1 MPPPPIARAFAKAKR
16 VSEWHAEKPR
26 RRLTTA
32 GPVRVSPRWTA
43 PRLLGRAPV
52 PMMSVGAMW
61 TIQGASIARA
71 RVLHRAAIAPG
82 ARFGAAASRPAA
94 SARDERQPLTQLG
107 GFGGGVGSG
116 GVGKGGGG
124 GGDGRRDG
132 DGDDGAMRIPKWG
145 WAACGAG
152 LSAAFL
158 VPGTAR
164 AHGSIANRAEPR
176 GSDMMTCFL
185 YGFSWFYGVKLFLK
199 HLFSPCALFL
209 GSMWLLTRMGVLPER
224 LGPEAYEAY
233 VKPWIPKEWTDAKL
247 EVSGDA
253 VKTCER
259 KFWASV
265 HRALPATAHPTC
277 EKVFFAGILL
287 AGLV

>member
-1 MPPPPIARAFAKAKR
+1 
-16 VSEWHAEKPR
+16 
-26 RRLTTA
+26 
-32 GPVRVSPRWTA
+32 
-43 PRLLGRAPV
+43 
-52 PMMSVGAMW
+52 MMSVGAMW

-82 ARFGAAASRPAA
+82 ARFGAAAPRPAA
-94 SARDERQPLTQLG
+94 SARGERQPLTQLG
-107 GFGGGVGSG
+107 GSGGGVGSG

-145 WAACGAG
+145 WAACAG

-164 AHGSIANRAEPR
+164 ASGSIAGAEPQ

-209 GSMWLLTRMGVLPER
+209 GTMWLLTRMGALPER
-224 LGPEAYEAY
+224 LGPEVYEAY
-233 VKPWIPKEWTDAKL
+233 VKPWIPREWTDAKL
-247 EVSGDA
+247 EVSGDK
-253 VKTCER
+253 VKTYER

-265 HRALPATAHPTC
+265 HRILPATLHPTC

>member
-1 MPPPPIARAFAKAKR
+1 MP
-16 VSEWHAEKPR
+16 
-26 RRLTTA
+26 T
-32 GPVRVSPRWTA
+32 
-43 PRLLGRAPV
+43 
-52 PMMSVGAMW
+52 MSVGAMW

-82 ARFGAAASRPAA
+82 ARFGAAAPRPAA
-94 SARDERQPLTQLG
+94 SARGERQPLTQLG
-107 GFGGGVGSG
+107 GSGGGVGSG

-145 WAACGAG
+145 WAACAG

-164 AHGSIANRAEPR
+164 ASSIGRKGAEPQ
-176 GSDMMTCFL
+176 GSDMLTCFL

-233 VKPWIPKEWTDAKL
+233 VEPWIPREWTDAGL
-247 EVSGDA
+247 EVSGDK

-265 HRALPATAHPTC
+265 HRILPATAHPTC